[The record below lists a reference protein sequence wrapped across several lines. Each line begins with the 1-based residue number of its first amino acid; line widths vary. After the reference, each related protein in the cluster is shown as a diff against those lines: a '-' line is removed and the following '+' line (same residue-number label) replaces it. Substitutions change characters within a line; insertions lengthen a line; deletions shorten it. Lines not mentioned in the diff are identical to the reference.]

1 MIEAL
6 NSVIGFFER
15 GGLFMWPLLICSI
28 VALTTIIL
36 RGFALREKQVMPL
49 VIESEIERLMPGG
62 SPDRLMRI
70 VENDQSSLGRIV
82 RIALQHL
89 RSPRSE
95 NVEAVQT
102 RARHEMVL
110 LEKGLIVLEVIVG
123 IAPLLGLIGAV
134 SGLVHVFSHL
144 GLSSGASDTRQI
156 ALGIAEALN
165 ATVFGLS
172 IAVPTLVA
180 FSYFSKKVEVMSVE
194 IETLV
199 VELIG
204 KCYFGRG
211 PRGSVALGANDCP
224 NASIDLLSELDMNFA
239 VRKRRAPSI
248 IIVSLVDIL
257 IILLIFFVVS
267 TTFKKDQPEVQINLP
282 ESKTAT
288 KAPAE
293 LEHAIVAVDEADAI
307 KLDGRP
313 VDVDELE
320 GAVRNLSQTQKAS
333 LALQAD
339 RKASFGTIIKVMD
352 ALKLAGVRNLP
363 AFTRE
368 R

>member
-36 RGFALREKQVMPL
+36 RSFALREKQVMPL

-70 VENDQSSLGRIV
+70 VENDQSSLGRIA

-211 PRGSVALGANDCP
+211 PEEASPSVR
-224 NASIDLLSELDMNFA
+224 M
-239 VRKRRAPSI
+239 
-248 IIVSLVDIL
+248 
-257 IILLIFFVVS
+257 
-267 TTFKKDQPEVQINLP
+267 
-282 ESKTAT
+282 TA
-288 KAPAE
+288 
-293 LEHAIVAVDEADAI
+293 
-307 KLDGRP
+307 R
-313 VDVDELE
+313 
-320 GAVRNLSQTQKAS
+320 TQVLTS
-333 LALQAD
+333 
-339 RKASFGTIIKVMD
+339 
-352 ALKLAGVRNLP
+352 
-363 AFTRE
+363 
-368 R
+368 